1 MLVGLVIMAIFVP
14 ILRYFVPLLLIV
26 ILWGWLMHRY
36 RRKVLGA

>member
-1 MLVGLVIMAIFVP
+1 MAIFVP

-36 RRKVLGA
+36 RMKVLGA